1 MKSSRFLL
9 SLVILLLAVALPSRA
24 ADAPVITAVSPR
36 QVPTGSPGFTLVVQG
51 RSFDKSSVVLCN
63 GSERN
68 TTWVSDHVL
77 RAAILTSDIAKRR
90 TLHIAVQ
97 VNGDD
102 DGARSN
108 SVRVMVNAAAG
119 PQPVKIT
126 TTSLATARVGA
137 AYSAALTAMGGKQPY
152 RWTLA
157 AGALPGGLSLASN
170 GLISG
175 TITASGN
182 FPVTVSVQDSST
194 PVASTDIAAFS
205 LSVAATVPAPS
216 PVKITT
222 LGLPGGQVGTLYQ
235 TQLTRAGGEQ
245 PYHWTLAAGALPG
258 GLSLA
263 SNGLISGTPTA
274 SANFP
279 VTVNVQD
286 SSSPTAWTDMAVLS
300 ISIAA
305 APLAPSPVKITTL
318 GLPGG
323 QVGTLYQTQLTATGG
338 KQPYTWTLA
347 SGPLPSGVSLA
358 ANGLISGTP
367 MLAGVFLLTINAQG
381 STSPAASFDSTTLSI
396 NIAAAPPPPPPPPSP
411 NSGGPVIFFSDLESG
426 PNIGGQN
433 DHGTILTLYGKRFGP
448 TQGGSTI
455 TVGGGQVALYLL
467 WSDSKVAV
475 AIGANA
481 ATGSVVVH
489 TSVGD
494 SNGVPFTVRPGNIY
508 FASPAGSDTNPGTF
522 AAPFRT
528 PVKGKNALAPG
539 DILYLMD
546 GISTSVIDNFGAV
559 LNLRSSG
566 APGLP
571 KAIVAYPGASV
582 TLGADATP
590 QRAILAPDVVG
601 KPWTDWVI
609 AGLTLR
615 ANDAALE
622 MVGAQRW
629 RVVGNDISCP
639 NGHGASACA
648 HGDTALFVKFLGNN
662 VHDAGANLVGG
673 IAEQKLYHSVYF
685 STDSNHVEVGWNT
698 IVPNG
703 GGCHAL
709 QFHSSPNGAG
719 TGFNQFDL
727 SVHDNL
733 IHDARCH
740 GINFATVDPSQ
751 GKVEAYNNVIYRAG
765 LGPEPGASANYSCIA
780 VLGNTNAGSP
790 PGLSAAVQI
799 SNNTL
804 YDCGARRNPD
814 SGGMTTGTNGAIAV
828 AMNNNIFFLLP
839 GEAYFTGSSKTAN
852 VTGSNNLFFGA
863 GAGPT
868 FLTGNVNADPLFL
881 DPLNSTSG
889 SLRPARQ
896 SPRGSE
902 PAYSSTLMA
911 YPVHSSVIRS

>member
-36 QVPTGSPGFTLVVQG
+36 QVPAGSPGFTLVVQG

-63 GSERN
+63 GLERN
-68 TTWVSDHVL
+68 TTWISDHML
-77 RAAILTSDIAKRR
+77 RAAILTSDVAKRR

-175 TITASGN
+175 TPTASGN
-182 FPVTVSVQDSST
+182 FPVTVSVQDSS
-194 PVASTDIAAFS
+194 
-205 LSVAATVPAPS
+205 
-216 PVKITT
+216 
-222 LGLPGGQVGTLYQ
+222 
-235 TQLTRAGGEQ
+235 
-245 PYHWTLAAGALPG
+245 
-258 GLSLA
+258 
-263 SNGLISGTPTA
+263 
-274 SANFP
+274 
-279 VTVNVQD
+279 
-286 SSSPTAWTDMAVLS
+286 SPTGWTDMAVLS

-305 APLAPSPVKITTL
+305 APPAPSPVKITTV

-433 DHGTILTLYGKRFGP
+433 DNGTILTLYGKRFGP

-455 TVGGGQVALYLL
+455 TVGGGQVASYLL

-582 TLGADATP
+582 TLGSDATP

-629 RVVGNDISCP
+629 RVAGNDISCP

-662 VHDAGANLVGG
+662 VHDAGTNQVGG

-703 GGCHAL
+703 GGCRAL

-733 IHDARCH
+733 IHDARCD

-765 LGPEPGASANYSCIA
+765 LGPDPGASANYSCIA
-780 VLGNTNAGSP
+780 VLGGTNAGP
-790 PGLSAAVQI
+790 LPGLSAAVQI

-804 YDCGARRNPD
+804 YDCGARRSLD
-814 SGGMTTGTNGAIAV
+814 SGGMTTETNGAIAV
-828 AMNNNIFFLLP
+828 AMNNNILSLLT
-839 GEAYFTGSSKTAN
+839 GETYFTASSNAAH

-863 GAGPT
+863 AAGPK
-868 FLTGNVNADPLFL
+868 FLTGNVNADPKFANTGT
-881 DPLNSTSG
+881 LNLRLVPGSPAIDAGITSG
-889 SLRPARQ
+889 ISTDFDGVARPKGAAFDIGAFEFPGTTTAQQPNPPANLRAVTVR
-896 SPRGSE
+896 
-902 PAYSSTLMA
+902 
-911 YPVHSSVIRS
+911 

>member
-9 SLVILLLAVALPSRA
+9 ALVILLLAVALPSRA

-36 QVPTGSPGFTLVVQG
+36 QVPAGSPGFTLVVQG

-63 GSERN
+63 GLERN
-68 TTWVSDHVL
+68 TTWISDHML
-77 RAAILTSDIAKRR
+77 RAAILTSDVAKRGAI
-90 TLHIAVQ
+90 HIAVQ

-102 DGARSN
+102 DEARSN

-126 TTSLATARVGA
+126 TTGLAATQLGA
-137 AYSAALTAMGGKQPY
+137 AYSAALTATGGKQPY

-175 TITASGN
+175 TTTASGS
-182 FPVTVSVQDSST
+182 FPVTVS
-194 PVASTDIAAFS
+194 
-205 LSVAATVPAPS
+205 
-216 PVKITT
+216 
-222 LGLPGGQVGTLYQ
+222 
-235 TQLTRAGGEQ
+235 
-245 PYHWTLAAGALPG
+245 
-258 GLSLA
+258 
-263 SNGLISGTPTA
+263 
-274 SANFP
+274 
-279 VTVNVQD
+279 VQD

-318 GLPGG
+318 SLPGG

-347 SGPLPSGVSLA
+347 SGLLPSGVSLA

-367 MLAGVFLLTINAQG
+367 MLAGVFLLTINSRD
-381 STSPAASFDSTTLSI
+381 STSPSASFDSTTLSI

-433 DHGTILTLYGKRFGP
+433 DNGTILTLYGKRFGP

-546 GISTSVIDNFGAV
+546 GISTSVIDNFCAV

-571 KAIVAYPGASV
+571 QAIVAYPGASV
-582 TLGADATP
+582 TLGSDATP

-662 VHDAGANLVGG
+662 VHDAGTNQVGG

-703 GGCHAL
+703 GGCRAL

-719 TGFNQFDL
+719 TGFNQFDI

-733 IHDARCH
+733 IHDARCD

-765 LGPEPGASANYSCIA
+765 LGPDPGASANYSCIA

-790 PGLSAAVQI
+790 PGFNAAVQI

-804 YDCGARRNPD
+804 YDCGARQNPD

-839 GEAYFTGSSKTAN
+839 GETHFTGSSKTAN

-881 DPLNSTSG
+881 DPLRFNFRLSATSPAIAAG
-889 SLRPARQ
+889 IRTGILFDFDGLPRPQLGYTIGAFEFQ
-896 SPRGSE
+896 K
-902 PAYSSTLMA
+902 
-911 YPVHSSVIRS
+911 

>member
-36 QVPTGSPGFTLVVQG
+36 QVPAGSPGFTLVVQG

-126 TTSLATARVGA
+126 TTSLPAARVGT
-137 AYSAALTAMGGKQPY
+137 AYPAALTATGGKQPY

-175 TITASGN
+175 TLTASGN

-194 PVASTDIAAFS
+194 PAASTDIAAFS

-216 PVKITT
+216 PVKIAT
-222 LGLPGGQVGTLYQ
+222 LSLPGGQVGTLYQ
-235 TQLTRAGGEQ
+235 TQ
-245 PYHWTLAAGALPG
+245 
-258 GLSLA
+258 
-263 SNGLISGTPTA
+263 
-274 SANFP
+274 F
-279 VTVNVQD
+279 
-286 SSSPTAWTDMAVLS
+286 
-300 ISIAA
+300 
-305 APLAPSPVKITTL
+305 
-318 GLPGG
+318 
-323 QVGTLYQTQLTATGG
+323 TATGG
-338 KQPYTWTLA
+338 KQPYPWTLA

-433 DHGTILTLYGKRFGP
+433 DNGTILTLYGKRFGP

-571 KAIVAYPGASV
+571 KAIVA
-582 TLGADATP
+582 
-590 QRAILAPDVVG
+590 
-601 KPWTDWVI
+601 
-609 AGLTLR
+609 
-615 ANDAALE
+615 
-622 MVGAQRW
+622 
-629 RVVGNDISCP
+629 
-639 NGHGASACA
+639 
-648 HGDTALFVKFLGNN
+648 
-662 VHDAGANLVGG
+662 
-673 IAEQKLYHSVYF
+673 
-685 STDSNHVEVGWNT
+685 
-698 IVPNG
+698 
-703 GGCHAL
+703 
-709 QFHSSPNGAG
+709 
-719 TGFNQFDL
+719 
-727 SVHDNL
+727 
-733 IHDARCH
+733 
-740 GINFATVDPSQ
+740 
-751 GKVEAYNNVIYRAG
+751 
-765 LGPEPGASANYSCIA
+765 
-780 VLGNTNAGSP
+780 
-790 PGLSAAVQI
+790 
-799 SNNTL
+799 
-804 YDCGARRNPD
+804 
-814 SGGMTTGTNGAIAV
+814 
-828 AMNNNIFFLLP
+828 
-839 GEAYFTGSSKTAN
+839 
-852 VTGSNNLFFGA
+852 
-863 GAGPT
+863 
-868 FLTGNVNADPLFL
+868 
-881 DPLNSTSG
+881 
-889 SLRPARQ
+889 
-896 SPRGSE
+896 
-902 PAYSSTLMA
+902 
-911 YPVHSSVIRS
+911 